1 MRIISPFT
9 IHQIAI
15 ECDGDRYHGIQQLE
29 HDLERQSILER
40 CGWKFV
46 RIRAS
51 EFYYNRNESTN
62 KLIETIENYLNGNDI
77 IRYTF

>member
-29 HDLERQSILER
+29 HDLERQSR
-40 CGWKFV
+40 YGWKFA

-51 EFYYNRNESTN
+51 EFYYNRNEITN
-62 KLIETIENYLNGNDI
+62 KLIEATENY
-77 IRYTF
+77 

>member
-15 ECDGDRYHGIQQLE
+15 ESDGVRCHGIQQLE
-29 HDLERQSILER
+29 HDLERQSR
-40 CGWKFV
+40 YVWKFA

-51 EFYYNRNESTN
+51 EFYYNRNEITN
-62 KLIETIENYLNGNDI
+62 KLIEAIENY
-77 IRYTF
+77 